1 MQLCVIGIGSSGGA
15 SGSFMGRQGSFTS
28 SPVANVA
35 SIVLNN
41 DWYYRV
47 IAKINVKGS
56 VTLAAGQTYDWHYSG
71 NQTLI
76 FYG

>member
-47 IAKINVKGS
+47 TAKVNVKGS
-56 VTLAAGQTYDWHYSG
+56 ITLTAGQTYDWHYSG